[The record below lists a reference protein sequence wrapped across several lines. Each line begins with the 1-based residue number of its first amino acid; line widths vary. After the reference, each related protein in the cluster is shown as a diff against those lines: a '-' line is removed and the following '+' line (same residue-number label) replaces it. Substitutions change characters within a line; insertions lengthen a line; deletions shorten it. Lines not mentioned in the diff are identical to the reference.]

1 MHPLEAASV
10 GFALSP
16 HCCLIKNASQRISY
30 IRTADRNFRGC
41 GEEDWI
47 SNSNDMKNIFS
58 NKDFWKDALLFLG
71 VLCLFYL
78 IYVAVEYWPEIVE
91 GFKRGWSGE

>member
-1 MHPLEAASV
+1 
-10 GFALSP
+10 
-16 HCCLIKNASQRISY
+16 
-30 IRTADRNFRGC
+30 
-41 GEEDWI
+41 
-47 SNSNDMKNIFS
+47 MKNIFG

-71 VLCLFYL
+71 VLFLFYL

>member
-1 MHPLEAASV
+1 MSACAELSTMHPLEAASV

-16 HCCLIKNASQRISY
+16 HCCLIEIL
-30 IRTADRNFRGC
+30 
-41 GEEDWI
+41 
-47 SNSNDMKNIFS
+47 NSNDMKNIFS
-58 NKDFWKDALLFLG
+58 NKDFWKDAVLFLG
-71 VLCLFYL
+71 VLFLFYL